1 MGAARELI
9 NVGYEPAPES
19 KTPLN
24 MRVPKSLKASLDD
37 IVKLWTMQA
46 KARGEDS
53 TNIDVTHV
61 ATTLLKNA
69 VPAEF
74 DAYKGRPKDEA
85 GWKLIEAAIREGV
98 EKTNALKLSKK

>member
-24 MRVPKSLKASLDD
+24 MRVPKSLKAQLED
-37 IVKLWTMQA
+37 IVKLWSLQA
-46 KARGEDS
+46 KARGEDP

-69 VPAEF
+69 APAEF
-74 DAYKGRPKDEA
+74 DSYGGRPKDDA
-85 GWKLIEAAIREGV
+85 GWKKLEVAIREGV
-98 EKTNALKLSKK
+98 EANALKSSKK